1 MLIFSWFS
9 IAEKFESKQREY
21 SKMHI
26 TKMKQMD
33 KNELL
38 SMTDHWA
45 RQIQSVAFDATKQI
59 LMIQISSV
67 TITSTRIQSVR
78 FCFPWF
84 RVKSANDQNKE
95 VTKLLEPS
103 SGLIFKECDIKGIT
117 FNNFILF
124 YSKM

>member
-67 TITSTRIQSVR
+67 LEFSLCDFAFRGFTSRART
-78 FCFPWF
+78 
-84 RVKSANDQNKE
+84 
-95 VTKLLEPS
+95 TK
-103 SGLIFKECDIKGIT
+103 IKR
-117 FNNFILF
+117 
-124 YSKM
+124 